1 MIFLELP
8 KRIEDTRAL
17 LRQFSEAGLRPLSR
31 KYDLLEQKEMPE
43 ELYELSKLLGS
54 GNRGGGRGAAKPGAG
69 DEAGNRNANN
79 MSMVVSSAEICWGD
93 VGLFLALPN
102 VGLGNAAVSAV
113 ATRKPSAPMSISRA
127 ALAAALFV
135 CSVEKTRWPVIAAR
149 SAISTVS

>member
-54 GNRGGGRGAAKPGAG
+54 GNRGGGRGATKPGAG

-113 ATRKPSAPMSISRA
+113 
-127 ALAAALFV
+127 
-135 CSVEKTRWPVIAAR
+135 
-149 SAISTVS
+149 